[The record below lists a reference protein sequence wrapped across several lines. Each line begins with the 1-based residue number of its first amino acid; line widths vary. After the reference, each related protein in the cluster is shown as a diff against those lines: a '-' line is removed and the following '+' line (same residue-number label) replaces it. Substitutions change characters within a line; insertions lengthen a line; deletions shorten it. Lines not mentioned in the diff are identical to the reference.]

1 MKIWAWVAG
10 LLAVVAV
17 VALLALGAD
26 DRTFGGRQRE
36 GLAERS
42 AQSLVVAPSGVGV
55 DVTLAIAAD
64 ASITPPDVESS
75 IKQVQQLWATASTQQ
90 GDEAK
95 ATLQQASDQLQSA
108 IDSTENAAAD
118 SSNDAERQRLL
129 VLAMLL
135 ERIEAV
141 IQFRIDLL

>member
-1 MKIWAWVAG
+1 MKLWGWVAG
-10 LLAVVAV
+10 ILAGLAI
-17 VALLALGAD
+17 VALLASGAD
-26 DRTFGGRQRE
+26 DRSFGGRQRE
-36 GLAERS
+36 GIAERS
-42 AQSLVVAPSGVGV
+42 AQSLVAAPSGAGV
-55 DVTLAIAAD
+55 DVTLTIAAE
-64 ASITPPDVESS
+64 ASITPPDVKSS
-75 IKQVQQLWATASTQQ
+75 IEQVQQLWATASTQQ